1 MNVKIITILFVFSGI
16 LTALSFIFPEFYFI
30 VFISFTPTFYSIIS
44 KRTTAFMAMFFHLY
58 TFYIFADLW
67 FFSVGYNYTEKK
79 SGFFLSF
86 FIVTAIALI
95 LSMTAS
101 FPFLLLNKF
110 KTDNPIVLTF
120 TVSFLYILGEWL
132 HGISPI
138 SFSWNRLCNI
148 VSCNSSIISSCSLFG
163 GLFVSL
169 VIIMINMCFAYFLY
183 FIRTNKITSVFYFV
197 SASVIFLIN
206 IIIGNTADI
215 YYKTDITD
223 SSEILLIQ
231 PNYTREIKRNLS
243 NNQKLDGYL
252 KQAEANITDKTEL
265 IILPETAISHD
276 FFTDSSYKNRISDFA
291 KEKEISMLFG
301 TSKYADNKK
310 YNSCILLYPNGNLSR
325 MYAKRKLVPFGEY
338 TPSFLPQNLH
348 FLKNTFSKGNETA
361 VIESSIGKIGCAICF
376 ESVFPSVCCEN
387 ARLGAEFLV
396 ILSNDSWLG
405 NNVPLYQHHS
415 HSIIRAAEN
424 RKYTITCANTGISSV
439 IAPDGKII
447 SASEKNQ
454 KQSILAEI
462 SPNNIITLYAKYG
475 DLIIIPSILLFIIL
489 LLSRCIYL
497 IKNLHIVFF

>member
-1 MNVKIITILFVFSGI
+1 MNVKKYTVFCVFSGI
-16 LTALSFIFPEFYFI
+16 LTALSFIFPEFYFV
-30 VFISFTPTFYSIIS
+30 VFISFTPTFYDIIS
-44 KRTTAFMAMFFHLY
+44 KKTTAFTAMFFHLY

-95 LSMTAS
+95 LSLTAS
-101 FPFLLLNKF
+101 APFLLIKKF
-110 KTDNPIVLTF
+110 KSYNPIILTF
-120 TVSFLYILGEWL
+120 TVSFLYILGEWF
-132 HGISPI
+132 HGIAPI

-148 VSCNSSIISSCSLFG
+148 VAYNNDIIASCSIFG

-169 VIIMINMCFAYFLY
+169 IIVMINMCFAYF
-183 FIRTNKITSVFYFV
+183 FYFLKTIRIASVLCIV

-206 IIIGNTADI
+206 VIIGSAADVH
-215 YYKTDITD
+215 YETENED

-231 PNYTREIKRNLS
+231 PNYTREIKRKLS

-252 KQAEANITDKTEL
+252 KQAEASITDKTEL

-276 FFTDSSYKNRISDFA
+276 FFTDSIYRNRLCDFV

-301 TSKYADNKK
+301 TSKYVNNKK
-310 YNSCILLYPNGNLSR
+310 YNACIMIYPNGNLSQ
-325 MYAKRKLVPFGEY
+325 MYAKRRLVPFGEY

-348 FLKNTFSKGNETA
+348 FLKNAFSKGDETA
-361 VIESSIGKIGCAICF
+361 VIESAVGKIGCAICF
-376 ESVFPSVCCEN
+376 ESVFPAVCCEN
-387 ARLGAEFLV
+387 TRLGAQLLV
-396 ILSNDSWLG
+396 ILSNDSWIG
-405 NNVPLYQHHS
+405 NTVPLYQHHS

-439 IAPDGKII
+439 ISPDGKII

-454 KQSILAEI
+454 KQNILAEV
-462 SPNNIITLYAKYG
+462 SPNNIITFYARHG
-475 DLIIIPSILLFIIL
+475 DLIIVPSFIAFFVL
-489 LLSRCIYL
+489 LLSRCIYF